1 MSRSSTV
8 EHTTDNRVME
18 VRFFPRQ
25 PCQQGKCPTDS
36 HKVGLVGALPT
47 AGTSLGRWRS
57 GPTHRSAKP
66 ENRGFESHSSLHFS
80 ERYIMSDQII
90 SEELMQYI
98 TRIETINAEID
109 EKKIDRKEV
118 YSELKSVGYVPKT
131 VRQIIRLR
139 KLEAHVRLEEEALLD
154 TYKNA
159 VGL

>member
-1 MSRSSTV
+1 
-8 EHTTDNRVME
+8 
-18 VRFFPRQ
+18 
-25 PCQQGKCPTDS
+25 
-36 HKVGLVGALPT
+36 
-47 AGTSLGRWRS
+47 
-57 GPTHRSAKP
+57 
-66 ENRGFESHSSLHFS
+66 
-80 ERYIMSDQII
+80 MSDQII

-98 TRIETINAEID
+98 TRIETIEAELE

>member
-1 MSRSSTV
+1 
-8 EHTTDNRVME
+8 
-18 VRFFPRQ
+18 
-25 PCQQGKCPTDS
+25 
-36 HKVGLVGALPT
+36 
-47 AGTSLGRWRS
+47 
-57 GPTHRSAKP
+57 
-66 ENRGFESHSSLHFS
+66 
-80 ERYIMSDQII
+80 MSDQII

-98 TRIETINAEID
+98 TRIETIDAEID
-109 EKKIDRKEV
+109 EKKIDRREV